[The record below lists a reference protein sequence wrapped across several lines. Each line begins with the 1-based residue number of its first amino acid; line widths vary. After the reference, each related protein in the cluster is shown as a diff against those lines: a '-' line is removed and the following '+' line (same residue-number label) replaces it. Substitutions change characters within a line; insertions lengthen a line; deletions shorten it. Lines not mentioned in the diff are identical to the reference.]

1 MTSRDSSAL
10 ANLIELFGRDLQE
23 FEPDEIIAGIRY
35 AEVGASQC
43 RDLSSR
49 LVAEMR
55 RRGVKWSQLE
65 RRTGLP
71 QTTLVRRAEHRITDR
86 GDATSQ

>member
-1 MTSRDSSAL
+1 MTGRDSSAL

-35 AEVGASQC
+35 AEVGAGQC
-43 RDLSSR
+43 RDLSCR

-71 QTTLVRRAEHRITDR
+71 
-86 GDATSQ
+86 